1 MRRKLVSISTFNRFR
16 LHRFVGCLLL
26 LSLVALSTPGCTSV
40 ATQSDAKPPCAKI
53 IYSNQNAGGDWQL
66 RVTQWPNV
74 SMQNVALQATGHYKP
89 GTEIRTPRFSP
100 NGSTVVF
107 VGNRQSET
115 GQETRALDPL
125 ANVGLDLWL
134 LDIKKSTARP
144 LSTDGAGYESPQ
156 WSPDGRS
163 VIAISD
169 NSYLPSQAVQE
180 WKTALYAWDAT
191 SGKKSLLAKNVG
203 TAIWSP
209 NGDRIYFDKT
219 DETGFYSI
227 SRNGGKALRFL
238 VPKCEA
244 ILGGWSPDG
253 KWFAYFDGGQLTITD
268 KAQKQSVNL
277 GLQENATALKW
288 SPDGSRIALARSSSG
303 KPDTAVLVVV
313 NIEQRKERVLW
324 SAKGTAEVISWS
336 RNGNWIVV
344 SHTKPESM
352 FDQQLVAAPLAQKD
366 NITLVSPTTGTFGFD
381 WLEIGKCR

>member
-1 MRRKLVSISTFNRFR
+1 MVSISTYSRYR
-16 LHRFVGCLLL
+16 LHRIVGCLLL

-53 IYSNQNAGGDWQL
+53 IYSNQNAHGDWQL

-74 SMQNVALQATGHYKP
+74 SVQNVAPQAIGHYKP

-134 LDIKKSTARP
+134 LDIKKSTVRP
-144 LSTDGAGYESPQ
+144 LSTDGAGYESTQ
-156 WSPDGRS
+156 WSPDGRYL
-163 VIAISD
+163 IAISD

-180 WKTALYAWDAT
+180 WKTALYIWDAM

-238 VPKCEA
+238 VPKREA

-253 KWFAYFDGGQLTITD
+253 KWFAYFDGGQLIVTD

-277 GLQENATALKW
+277 GLQESATALKW
-288 SPDGSRIALARSSSG
+288 SPDGSRIALVRSSSE
-303 KPDTAVLVVV
+303 KLDTAVLAIV
-313 NIEQRKERVLW
+313 NVKLRKEKTLW
-324 SAKGTAEVISWS
+324 SAKGTAEVVSWS

-344 SHTKPESM
+344 AHTTPESM
-352 FDQQLVAAPLAQKD
+352 FDQQLLAIPLAGKGST
-366 NITLVSPTTGTFGFD
+366 TLVSPASGVFGFD
-381 WLEIGKCR
+381 WLEVGRCR